1 MQHCAPQARRAM
13 RHVVITLGCFSYVL
27 VGVGPARAQHI
38 AVQEPSLETFGVATT
53 VSVPDRGRMSVGGVR
68 RSASARAMYG
78 PVRTGHSMG
87 FSDQGTGLSIQ
98 ARVHDLAELDQAA
111 LEAADRTRKAR
122 EEVRLSPAAEH
133 AYQTLRARRNL
144 RDGAN
149 AAPGAAESKI
159 ASAPTEVRPPEGP
172 STDKLLER
180 ARQAEAVGK
189 RQLALAYLKVARDQ
203 GAAPAQKEIERLSRT
218 LR

>member
-1 MQHCAPQARRAM
+1 M
-13 RHVVITLGCFSYVL
+13 RHALITFGCVSCVL
-27 VGVGPARAQHI
+27 VGLSPARAQHI
-38 AVQEPSLETFGVATT
+38 TVQEPSLETFGVATT
-53 VSVPDRGRMSVGGVR
+53 VSVPDRGRTSVGGVR

-78 PVRTGHSMG
+78 PIRTGHSMG
-87 FSDQGTGLSIQ
+87 FNDQGTGLSIQ

-111 LEAADRTRKAR
+111 LETADRTRKTR
-122 EEVRLSPAAEH
+122 EDFPLSPSAEH

-149 AAPGAAESKI
+149 AAPVAAGTKI
-159 ASAPTEVRPPEGP
+159 TSAPTQGPPEGP
-172 STDKLLER
+172 SAEKLLER
-180 ARQAEAVGK
+180 ARQAEAAGK

-203 GAAPAQKEIERLSRT
+203 GVAPAQKEIERLSRT

>member
-1 MQHCAPQARRAM
+1 M
-13 RHVVITLGCFSYVL
+13 RPVVITLGCFSSVL
-27 VGVGPARAQHI
+27 VGLSPARAQHI

-53 VSVPDRGRMSVGGVR
+53 VSVPDRGRMSLGGVR

-87 FSDQGTGLSIQ
+87 FRDQGTGLSIQ

-122 EEVRLSPAAEH
+122 EDVRLAPPAEH

-144 RDGAN
+144 QDGAN
-149 AAPGAAESKI
+149 ATPGAAATKTT
-159 ASAPTEVRPPEGP
+159 SAPNEVRPREGL
-172 STDKLLER
+172 SADKLLER
-180 ARQAEAVGK
+180 ARQAEAAGK
-189 RQLALAYLKVARDQ
+189 HQLALAWLKVARNQ
-203 GAAPAQKEIERLSRT
+203 GAALAQQEIERLSGT